1 MKGYSMKK
9 RVIAFVLA
17 IAVVLGSNG
26 FYNLMEVVRAEGNT
40 NPNLV
45 TVTKVELLNNG
56 STEVAPGVLRFNITG
71 SAKEDVTVSEIA
83 LIFTGADGQEIT
95 LVYAYED
102 STSHWRPGTTG
113 STKSFSVSL
122 PDNTGNQT
130 YELTTVRL
138 VSTGVNNLYTYYNR
152 EKEAGEYTDVF
163 YGNLMESEY
172 EPIPFVYDRGADFT
186 VRGSQAGDT
195 VAPLIQSIERIA
207 PAAGETIT
215 PRTTVTYRVN
225 YVEEGSGLR
234 KIQVAFNNGST
245 WDTINK
251 DFESPYKGELTLT
264 SWSRGL
270 GDYEINYIEIV
281 DYSDNKVCYSWQ
293 DVNGTKTFGY
303 EEHTKQGY
311 EFIPVGEDF
320 FINGAEAY
328 SVALKP
334 YHGLKL
340 TSVKLEADED
350 TNLEGKQ
357 LHAGETYTAN
367 VTVKNDGAQS
377 VNVDPMKLR
386 VGWMSFANNN
396 SWDFDVYGVGEEQ
409 ILSPGESATI
419 QVPFTVNQ
427 FWSALKF
434 NLQRVYI
441 NFLEEEYRYDI
452 AYEAN
457 NVQNREY
464 LCGYNSDWEWVDTV
478 DNSACLADFTVVPGE
493 NVDTEAPV
501 LASLSSNS
509 ESFTA
514 PGRATFQLVMSEEGK
529 AKFEKILFMNLVDV
543 DDSRNEL
550 YVDMESNPTYKAM
563 DNGTYQYSFDLPNDV
578 IKGTYVVREV
588 VCYDEAGNYRD
599 YMLDGDKLVDL
610 SDDQNQIAACRINVD
625 SEITDK
631 DFDYPI
637 IKDIQLNVSNNSI
650 TAGEQIQFEIEVED
664 ESGLG
669 GAWLEY
675 TTGASSDFFYVD
687 TNSGST
693 SIEEI
698 PAVNNG
704 CKRFRI
710 KAWTEKYCL
719 EESYKLTG
727 ISIYDNSVRYN
738 GCYYRYDGIN
748 GQYVLVETANDEQP
762 ITFTP
767 NKELGLTVRLP
778 QGMYLAKADDMQS
791 AIQSLPSDA
800 TTLVVT
806 KDDQDVS
813 LSGDDLKDKN
823 VDIIVPDA
831 SETSEIQISSELFKG
846 TNGLDNLILN
856 VQRDGLIEEEVAADS
871 EDDMYYPV
879 QVVSSESDI
888 AMTLCIRLDEE
899 FLSQCGD
906 NKIALYD
913 NYGNKIADDLTVNA
927 RGEVTVKLEQLKQD
941 TPATK
946 NSRGVTLE
954 THEFRIASTKENT
967 DESTLRFS
975 GASLTLYN
983 DISVNYK
990 VSKALLEE
998 NGYTNP
1004 YVKFVLNGKE
1014 TIVRI
1019 YREEGDKL
1027 VFDFDNLAPNQM
1039 NDTIYATLYAT
1050 KEGELCASEVTEYS
1064 VAEYCYNMLE
1074 KYSSNDGYKEFCTL
1088 LVDLLNYGAT
1098 SQEYTGYN
1106 VDALVNAS
1114 LTEEQKAMGTSEMR
1128 ELSSVF
1134 NKEHKAIS
1142 NPTVA
1147 WKGASLKLEDS
1158 VTLRFTIETEDI
1170 SNMVATIHCGDQQ
1183 WSIAHSEFVELDNN
1197 KYYVYFEGLNAAQ
1210 MSDTVYATITRDDT
1224 AVSNTVAYSIESYA
1238 YSKLNNT
1245 GTTET
1250 LQNILKAMMKYG
1262 DAAKAY
1268 LGRISN

>member
-56 STEVAPGVLRFNITG
+56 STEVSPGVLRFGISG
-71 SAKEDVTVSEIA
+71 RAREDISVSEIE
-83 LIFTGADGQEIT
+83 LSFTGASKKVVT
-95 LVYAYED
+95 MSYRYED
-102 STSHWRPGTTG
+102 STSYWIPGTEG
-113 STKSFSVSL
+113 STKQFSVSL
-122 PDNTGNQT
+122 PDYVGNQK
-130 YELTTVRL
+130 YELTSVRL
-138 VSTGVNNLYTYYNR
+138 ISSGSNHVYTEYRR
-152 EKEAGEYTDVF
+152 ENSASGYTDVF
-163 YGNLMESEY
+163 NGRLATEPLS
-172 EPIPFVYDRGADFT
+172 EPIRFSYDRGADFT
-186 VRGSQAGDT
+186 VIGSQPEDS
-195 VAPLIQSIERIA
+195 VAPVIQSIERIA
-207 PAAGETIT
+207 PAAGEPIT
-215 PRTTVTYRVN
+215 PQTTVTYRVN
-225 YVEEGSGLR
+225 YVEESSGLQE
-234 KIQVAFNNGST
+234 IEVAFHNGSSY
-245 WDTINK
+245 DTFYAKFPI
-251 DFESPYKGELTLT
+251 PYRGELTLT
-264 SWSRGL
+264 TTYRAL
-270 GDYEINYIEIV
+270 GDYELQFIRIK
-281 DYSDNKVCYSWQ
+281 DYAQKEVYYKWEEVQGN
-293 DVNGTKTFGY
+293 KTFGY
-303 EEHTKQGY
+303 LDDSLPRT
-311 EFIPVGEDF
+311 EFVPVGDGF
-320 FINGAEAY
+320 FINDAEAY
-328 SVALKP
+328 SVVSPPAYK
-334 YHGLKL
+334 GLKV
-340 TSVKLEADED
+340 TSVNMVADED
-350 TNLEGKQ
+350 VNADGKQ
-357 LHAGETYTAN
+357 LHAGQNYTAE
-367 VTVKNDGAQS
+367 VTVENDGAQS
-377 VNVDPMKLR
+377 VNVDPTRLR
-386 VGWMSFANNN
+386 IDWVGHSDDCARDLNA
-396 SWDFDVYGVGEEQ
+396 YGVGDK
-409 ILSPGESATI
+409 LTLMPGESENI
-419 QVPFTVNQ
+419 QVSFTVNKYWPAVDVQ
-427 FWSALKF
+427 LRSIYLNFDEDAYSWDIYYE
-434 NLQRVYI
+434 LQDQYFAGI
-441 NFLEEEYRYDI
+441 NGDDMR
-452 AYEAN
+452 
-457 NVQNREY
+457 
-464 LCGYNSDWEWVDTV
+464 VDTLE
-478 DNSACLADFTVVPGE
+478 SKACLADFIVIPGE
-493 NVDTEAPV
+493 HMDTEAPM
-501 LASLSSNS
+501 LATILTTS
-509 ESFTA
+509 ESFKA
-514 PGRATFQLVMSEEGK
+514 PGRATFQMTMSGVEGAKLEYVMMMELV
-529 AKFEKILFMNLVDV
+529 NVDNPEYMIYLG
-543 DDSRNEL
+543 SH
-550 YVDMESNPTYKAM
+550 SNPTYTVIE
-563 DNGTYQYSFDLPNDV
+563 NGIYQSSFDLTNAAFP
-578 IKGTYVVREV
+578 GTYVINYMAY
-588 VCYDEAGNYRD
+588 YDEAGNYRV
-599 YMLDGDKLVDL
+599 YELINDKLVDT
-610 SDDQNQIAACRINVD
+610 SDENNQIATCCITVE
-625 SEITDK
+625 SENIDTDY
-631 DFDYPI
+631 DYPI
-637 IKDIQLNVSNNSI
+637 IKDIQLNVTNNSI
-650 TAGEQIQFEIEVED
+650 IAGELIEFEIEVEE
-664 ESGLG
+664 ESGLSSVC
-669 GAWLEY
+669 LEY
-675 TTGASSDFFYVD
+675 STGGTSDHLSID
-687 TNSGST
+687 TNSGTKSM
-693 SIEEI
+693 EEI
-698 PAVNNG
+698 PATNDG
-704 CKRFRI
+704 CKRYRI

-719 EESYKLTG
+719 DEAYTLYA
-727 ISIYDNSVRYN
+727 INVCDNSVRYN
-738 GCYYRYDGIN
+738 YCRYNYNPYGSF
-748 GQYVLVETANDEQP
+748 YVVEGTADDEHP

-767 NKELGLTVRLP
+767 DKELGLDVRLP
-778 QGMYLAKADDMQS
+778 QGMYLANADD
-791 AIQSLPSDA
+791 IQNTLQLLPKDA
-800 TTLVVT
+800 TTLVV
-806 KDDQDVS
+806 KKNEQDVA
-813 LSGDDLKDKN
+813 LQGNDLKDKN
-823 VDIIVPDA
+823 VDIIVSDKN
-831 SETSEIQISSELFKG
+831 ETSEIQISSDLFKG
-846 TNGLDNLILN
+846 NNALDSLVLN
-856 VQRDGLIEEEVAADS
+856 VRRNDLVEEEVSADS
-871 EDDMYYPV
+871 KEDMYYPV

-1014 TIVRI
+1014 TIVRT

-1114 LTEEQKAMGTSEMR
+1114 LTEEQKTMGTSEMR

-1134 NKEHKAIS
+1134 NKEHEAIS

-1170 SNMVATIHCGDQQ
+1170 SNMVATIRCGDQQ
-1183 WSIAHSEFVELDNN
+1183 WNIEHSKFVESGDNR
-1197 KYYVYFEGLNAAQ
+1197 YYIYFEGLNAAQ
-1210 MSDTVYATITRDDT
+1210 MSDTVYVSISRDDM

-1268 LGRISN
+1268 LGSISN